1 MHPLAP
7 AFRAQPGGFIRGAGI
22 RPRPRT
28 HREPSRARSQRAYSP
43 RCSHVILC
51 WLALLPARI
60 TENACGQ
67 TWPELRRELDRIHVG
82 AFAGPAGT
90 FRQRTEIT
98 KPQAAILKA
107 LDISAPPCIYQLN
120 RRGGIAPTAP
130 PPDTRRLTDA
140 KARHLIGCTCV
151 RLSGMA
157 VLLLVR
163 GYGMM
168 TSLRAAVP
176 VLRRLHAEGASSSG
190 TRSIWRRS
198 APDAAWAASCS

>member
-1 MHPLAP
+1 MRGWRDIKQVIDLRP
-7 AFRAQPGGFIRGAGI
+7 ACHRREDRIRA
-22 RPRPRT
+22 
-28 HREPSRARSQRAYSP
+28 
-43 RCSHVILC
+43 HVILC

-67 TWPELRRELDRIHVG
+67 RWPELRRELDRIHVG

-98 KPQAAILKA
+98 KPQAAILKP
-107 LDISAPPCIYQLN
+107 LDISAPPRIYQLN
-120 RRGGIAPTAP
+120 RRGGIAPAAP
-130 PPDTRRLTDA
+130 RPDTHRLTDA
-140 KARHLIGCTCV
+140 KARHLIRCTCV

-157 VLLLVR
+157 VLLLVS

>member
-1 MHPLAP
+1 MAGSRRAP
-7 AFRAQPGGFIRGAGI
+7 GARRMISCPPWLSSRAGVAIRVRRRVAIIALPPRVPCPSSSSPPDI
-22 RPRPRT
+22 RPV
-28 HREPSRARSQRAYSP
+28 SWCSQAATAAAEVST
-43 RCSHVILC
+43 
-51 WLALLPARI
+51 PAK
-60 TENACGQ
+60 TAAC
-67 TWPELRRELDRIHVG
+67 DVG

-107 LDISAPPCIYQLN
+107 LDISAPPRIYQLN

-176 VLRRLHAEGASSSG
+176 VL
-190 TRSIWRRS
+190 
-198 APDAAWAASCS
+198 